1 MFSSD
6 ENEKEESKPLEKVQL
21 KHLIIALIILGVGCL
36 VAFVVFLIE
45 MFCGKKVQETHRGN
59 SRENQNMEVSHTSD

>member
-21 KHLIIALIILGVGCL
+21 KHLIIAFIILGVGCL

-45 MFCGKKVQETHRGN
+45 MFCGKKGTRN
-59 SRENQNMEVSHTSD
+59 TSGQQQRKSKYGSFSYE